1 MFSQTNEKNLTKS
14 NESKMEAIPLSK
26 RRPYMQ
32 KLGGKRLKNNFY
44 DEKTFSN
51 LLKKI
56 ELYGRVY
63 IKLQDPIFFKKI
75 TSQRLKK
82 YSDWRGLWQ

>member
-1 MFSQTNEKNLTKS
+1 
-14 NESKMEAIPLSK
+14 MEAIPLSK

-44 DEKTFSN
+44 EEKTFSN

-56 ELYGRVY
+56 ELYCRVY
-63 IKLQDPIFFKKI
+63 IKLQDPIFFKKNHLAKI
-75 TSQRLKK
+75 KKIFRLA
-82 YSDWRGLWQ
+82 GALAVIIFP